1 VSTTSTFDGK
11 HPKQA
16 DGKSQRDKRKRQ
28 RKRERYEGKSRQA
41 HVGPEKRE
49 RTGQWRREEGRR
61 GLDARG
67 ASTSSSFFPF
77 FLSFFLSDTCK
88 CKCRWGRGERTVKF
102 EMKMQD

>member
-16 DGKSQRDKRKRQ
+16 GRKSQRDKRKCQ

-49 RTGQWRREEGRR
+49 RTGQWRREEEGTYWTQEEPQPVA
-61 GLDARG
+61 L
-67 ASTSSSFFPF
+67 SF

-88 CKCRWGRGERTVKF
+88 CRWGRGGEL
-102 EMKMQD
+102 